1 MLTNARVYCIFYI
14 FTCISVRLNCKCLFF
29 YLLINEWG
37 FILQA
42 SDIVNEDT
50 ELLVKL
56 TTAYRHNAKSRQI
69 LQFSWDV
76 TSCSWADRQQMIRRV
91 FGYIGTYFS

>member
-1 MLTNARVYCIFYI
+1 MFI
-14 FTCISVRLNCKCLFF
+14 F

-56 TTAYRHNAKSRQI
+56 TTAYRHNARKQTNI
-69 LQFSWDV
+69 
-76 TSCSWADRQQMIRRV
+76 AV
-91 FGYIGTYFS
+91 FLGCNVL